1 MPPKKS
7 ALGVND
13 RVEIVDSLK
22 TCNSKGSLHQKYESR
37 LKIKMLFS
45 CQCHFDKRMNYMELE
60 INQAQLKCLMG
71 KERDSNTNDI
81 NDTHSEMS
89 VK

>member
-1 MPPKKS
+1 
-7 ALGVND
+7 
-13 RVEIVDSLK
+13 
-22 TCNSKGSLHQKYESR
+22 
-37 LKIKMLFS
+37 
-45 CQCHFDKRMNYMELE
+45 MELE